1 VTNNAA
7 SDSEKIMVIGN
18 AMNRNAQLT
27 RITIVVFIMTFSISL
42 LWSFLQP
49 LYGSPDETAH
59 VVKAVA
65 TASGQLQ
72 GQKSTG
78 DFGFSSETY
87 DVPTAYAQGIQ
98 YLGCILGPSHADA
111 SCVGPF
117 ATGRNLTSVTST
129 AAHYPPLYYLLVG
142 PAGLA
147 FPGSLGMYLMRIVSS
162 MLSALMLTFAFRTAF
177 RFGGSLRSVGVIAAC
192 TPMVF
197 SLSGAVNPHGLEISS
212 SILFWVTLL
221 TGLEQFRSNGVKSFD
236 RALTVQLLLASVFF
250 ALVRPAGFVWM
261 SISTLLIVSYVGIR
275 QTMKLI
281 TVNHSSQKLLWSVPF
296 ALLLSVAF
304 YLWSGVGTSLG
315 GSAATEKGSERLLD
329 NLWTSF
335 DRGDDYFRYMFGW
348 FGWVEFSAPPM
359 AFFLCIGCLALA
371 LTYAVQNGNGRES
384 RSALMALVF
393 TIFLPIL
400 LEGFKAA
407 SSGFGYQGRYTLAI
421 AVGIPILGFWR
432 RSETLSLQAERRLM
446 SMVLIVAMLPT
457 FMCIDFALKR
467 YSVGESGPR
476 FWFLDP
482 NWLPPG
488 GMPLICALMIVI
500 FSSFIM
506 LIVYLRQS
514 LFDEN
519 PNRNEAQIQ
528 LA

>member
-1 VTNNAA
+1 MNMNA
-7 SDSEKIMVIGN
+7 KLL
-18 AMNRNAQLT
+18 RLT
-27 RITIVVFIMTFSISL
+27 TVVLIMTFSVSL
-42 LWSFLQP
+42 LWSFVQP

-65 TASGQLQ
+65 TASGQLK

-87 DVPTAYAQGIQ
+87 NVPTAYAQGIQ
-98 YLGCILGPSHADA
+98 YLGCILGPSRADA
-111 SCVGPF
+111 SCIGPF
-117 ATGRNLTSVTST
+117 ATGRKTTPVTST
-129 AAHYPPLYYLLVG
+129 AAHYPPLYYMLVG

-147 FPGSLGMYLMRIVSS
+147 FPGSFGMYLMRVVSS
-162 MLSALMLTFAFRTAF
+162 MLTAIMLTLAFRTAL
-177 RFGGSLRSVGVIAAC
+177 RFGGPLRAAGVIAAC

-197 SLSGAVNPHGLEISS
+197 SLSGAVNPHGLEISA

-221 TGLEQFRSNGVKSFD
+221 TSLEQFRSSGNEPLERSLAF
-236 RALTVQLLLASVFF
+236 QLFLASVFF
-250 ALVRPAGFVWM
+250 ALVRPAGFIWM
-261 SISTLLIVSYVGIR
+261 SIATLLIVSYVGLREIF
-275 QTMKLI
+275 KLFALNRSRLKI
-281 TVNHSSQKLLWSVPF
+281 LLSVPF
-296 ALLLSVAF
+296 ALMLSVVF
-304 YLWSGVGTSLG
+304 YLLSGVGSSLG
-315 GSAATEKGSERLLD
+315 GNAEKGSERVLD
-329 NLWTSF
+329 NLWIAF

-400 LEGFKAA
+400 LEGLKAA

-432 RSETLSLQAERRLM
+432 RSEALSLQAERRLM

-457 FMCIDFALKR
+457 LICIDFALKR

-488 GMPLICALMIVI
+488 GMPLICALLIVI

-519 PNRNEAQIQ
+519 PNRNEDQIQ